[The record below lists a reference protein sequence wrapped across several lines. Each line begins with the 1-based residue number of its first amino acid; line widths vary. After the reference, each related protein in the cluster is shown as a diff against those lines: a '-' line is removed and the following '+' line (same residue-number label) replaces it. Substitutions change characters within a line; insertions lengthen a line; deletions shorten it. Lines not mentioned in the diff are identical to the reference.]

1 MTFAADD
8 SRVDDVTTET
18 DGGVG
23 RVDVDNDERCC
34 CCCVFT
40 ADRDD
45 REPERRI
52 PTVMTTNNDDD
63 DDGNGVTETDALSMP
78 KLRIPRFLHELSKKG
93 AHHSQVPI
101 L

>member
-18 DGGVG
+18 DVGVG

-63 DDGNGVTETDALSMP
+63 GNGVTETDVLSMP